1 MTPRL
6 PPRECDAPVLPALLP
21 CPFCGGAGALNNVDW
36 VWGKRLV
43 YCSCTECRARGQDI
57 LYTPG
62 PDHGLRDEALYAAAC
77 AWNTRATPASR
88 IVGEPGAQGEDGWQG
103 QS

>member
-88 IVGEPGAQGEDGWQG
+88 IAGAQGEDGWQG
-103 QS
+103 QP